1 MRRTRNTLLATTG
14 LVVAAA
20 IWGSTFVLVKEAVEE
35 VPPFQFLAMRFAI
48 ATVVLALVWRR
59 SVAVRAPGR
68 LRTAVIVGTLL
79 AGAYAF
85 QTWGLVYTGATNAG
99 FITGLYVVFTPMLA
113 AAILRRAPAAS
124 ALVGVALAT
133 LGLVLLSLRLVGGR
147 PSFTAGDLLVL
158 VCAAGFAAH
167 IVALGRYAPG
177 GDTRRLAIDQLA
189 VATVVFAV
197 LTPTGGIEATIPA
210 AVWVALAVTALG
222 ATAYGFAIQTWA
234 QAHLS
239 PTRTAVI
246 LALEPAFAA
255 LFGYWWLAE
264 RLSVRGWIGAGL
276 ILAGMLA
283 AEIHPAPPDREA

>member
-1 MRRTRNTLLATTG
+1 MSRTRTTLFATAG
-14 LVVAAA
+14 LVVGAA
-20 IWGSTFVLVKEAVEE
+20 IWGSTFVLVKDAVEA

-48 ATVVLALVWRR
+48 ATLALAAVWRD
-59 SVAVRAPGR
+59 SVTAPAPQR
-68 LRTAVIVGTLL
+68 LRAAVIVGALL
-79 AGAYAF
+79 AGAYTF
-85 QTWGLVYTGATNAG
+85 QTWGLVFTGATNAG
-99 FITGLYVVFTPMLA
+99 FITGLYVVFTPILA
-113 AAILRRAPAAS
+113 AAILRRSPAPS

-133 LGLVLLSLRLVGGR
+133 AGLVLLSLRLVGGR
-147 PSFTAGDLLVL
+147 PAFTTGDLLVL
-158 VCAAGFAAH
+158 VCAVAFAAH

-189 VATVVFAV
+189 VATLVFAA
-197 LTPTGGIEATIPA
+197 LTPTGGIETTIPTG
-210 AVWVALAVTALG
+210 VWVALAVTALG

-264 RLSVRGWIGAGL
+264 RLSVRGWVGAGL

-283 AEIHPAPPDREA
+283 AEIRPAPPDREA